1 MLKQV
6 IHICLNRFF
15 INIFIAIEE
24 NKRVPYI
31 DYSNIIQYFVYI
43 DNEQKYRC

>member
-24 NKRVPYI
+24 NKRECHI
-31 DYSNIIQYFVYI
+31 LTILT
-43 DNEQKYRC
+43 

>member
-1 MLKQV
+1 MPKQV
-6 IHICLNRFF
+6 IHICYRFF

-24 NKRVPYI
+24 NKRLPYI